1 MSNVVRAAQSPGNVV
16 WRQSVSPY
24 VSDDG
29 FVAIL
34 REQSDAENFMEVRV
48 RALENHELLDIGGQF
63 ADIDRGVA
71 AACECLR
78 GYDLAVRR
86 THSLPPHQTR
96 TVAGSRSKKSLP
108 EALDG
113 LIGSQHLLM
122 RDFHSFKEITGN
134 QIVYLN
140 LGTLSQFM
148 YHLMLLSKRC
158 FEFGVRA
165 QPFSAIDW
173 HITSALITSPPT
185 LSQHCPT
192 STSPVTRT
200 AYPATIC
207 TSSIPF

>member
-78 GYDLAVRR
+78 VPARIRLSGPAHPFAPAASDPNGRR
-86 THSLPPHQTR
+86 KPL
-96 TVAGSRSKKSLP
+96 KKII
-108 EALDG
+108 A
-113 LIGSQHLLM
+113 
-122 RDFHSFKEITGN
+122 
-134 QIVYLN
+134 
-140 LGTLSQFM
+140 
-148 YHLMLLSKRC
+148 
-158 FEFGVRA
+158 
-165 QPFSAIDW
+165 
-173 HITSALITSPPT
+173 
-185 LSQHCPT
+185 
-192 STSPVTRT
+192 
-200 AYPATIC
+200 
-207 TSSIPF
+207 